1 LEILEEIR
9 NLSNEDL
16 ILKAKLQKKLMDI
29 YEADELFWLSRSIE
43 NWILKGDN
51 NTMYFIEK
59 LMGRGE
65 TIVFSIY

>member
-1 LEILEEIR
+1 
-9 NLSNEDL
+9 
-16 ILKAKLQKKLMDI
+16 MDI

>member
-29 YEADELFWLSRSIE
+29 YEADELFWLSRSSE

-51 NTMYFIEK
+51 NTKYFIE
-59 LMGRGE
+59 
-65 TIVFSIY
+65 

>member
-1 LEILEEIR
+1 LEILEKIR

-29 YEADELFWLSRSIE
+29 YEADELFWLSRSSE

-51 NTMYFIEK
+51 NTKYFIE
-59 LMGRGE
+59 
-65 TIVFSIY
+65 